1 MTKRRPSKDPS
12 VEYEPHLQD
21 AAFEADPSETRA
33 APGASDAPPVEQSV
47 WDEPARSPELAGDPP
62 PDAITWAGWLQDR
75 VARSSAGASWT
86 VTIAAATVAG
96 PLAVVGTFFGA
107 ASGGV
112 AAWFGIVT
120 VVVLGPVFEEV
131 MKAALPLSIVEKR
144 PYLFRS
150 RFQIGLC
157 MVASGLVFGAIENIL
172 YLRVY
177 VPRSVEG
184 LAQWRWSVC
193 VAMHAGCSLIAGL
206 GLMRIWSRSMAE
218 RTPPRTALGAP
229 YILTAVVI
237 HATYNAMAV
246 LLDAVDYRF

>member
-1 MTKRRPSKDPS
+1 MTKRRPSSDPS

-21 AAFEADPSETRA
+21 AAYEADPGETRA
-33 APGASDAPPVEQSV
+33 ARPASDAPPVEQSV

-62 PDAITWAGWLQDR
+62 PDAITWAGWLEDR
-75 VARSSAGASWT
+75 VARSRAPASWA

-96 PLAVVGTFFGA
+96 PLALIGTFCGA
-107 ASGGV
+107 DSGGV
-112 AAWFGIVT
+112 AAWSWIVA

-131 MKAALPLSIVEKR
+131 MKAALPLWIVEKR

-157 MVASGLVFGAIENIL
+157 MVASGVVFATIENVL
-172 YLRVY
+172 YLTVY
-177 VPRSVEG
+177 VPRPVEG
-184 LAQWRWSVC
+184 LAEWRWSVC

-206 GLMRIWSRSMAE
+206 GLMRMWSRCMAD

-229 YILTAVVI
+229 YMLTAVVI
-237 HATYNAMAV
+237 HGTYNAMAV
-246 LLDAVDYRF
+246 LLDAVDFRF

>member
-1 MTKRRPSKDPS
+1 M
-12 VEYEPHLQD
+12 
-21 AAFEADPSETRA
+21 
-33 APGASDAPPVEQSV
+33 
-47 WDEPARSPELAGDPP
+47 
-62 PDAITWAGWLQDR
+62 
-75 VARSSAGASWT
+75 
-86 VTIAAATVAG
+86 
-96 PLAVVGTFFGA
+96 VGTFFGA

-131 MKAALPLSIVEKR
+131 MKAALPLWIVEKR

-172 YLRVY
+172 YLWVY

-184 LAQWRWSVC
+184 LAEWRWSVC

-206 GLMRIWSRSMAE
+206 GLMRIWSRSMAD